1 MKEEFFAQIAKWNEE
16 DGDPEAAAANAEKP
30 LDAEKAREFI
40 IRDCLHGFLG
50 MKDVIKDGC
59 LYCPDSKLT
68 VRPEI
73 ESLMEQ
79 GAVVDF
85 HIEAPQ
91 WGTEI
96 FECCASPGE
105 NTRHALGM
113 TLSSFMLSLMP
124 AIVRMER
131 GEYDETFE
139 TSFAGQNHRWRATL
153 SDVVG
158 MGNTPHENMP
168 KFYWDKVKEGV
179 MKRLGNQKLCY
190 VKIYCANVD
199 GDVTGECRVNDI
211 KSKELSDVIAEI
223 GAQWKPEGFAS
234 QKMFILIRQ
243 DEETVAPYPYWG
255 SDGRAE
261 LLTKIKL
268 AVNLFNGCKTQEEYE
283 KLPEALKTQLGDP
296 TLAEECYLFL
306 PEICAENEFDTL
318 DFDEQIAPGVYKA
331 QLADY
336 WTMHNLLFELFAEGA
351 FGDAASEI
359 YWDYIT
365 FSSIYGVVCKM
376 MEKNGEDAPLE
387 GCVSTHFN
395 FSDGFK
401 LR

>member
-1 MKEEFFAQIAKWNEE
+1 MKQEPYEYTAKWNDAGE
-16 DGDPEAAAANAEKP
+16 P
-30 LDAEKAREFI
+30 LDAEKALEFI
-40 IRDCLHGFLG
+40 LRDLLHGSLG
-50 MKDVIKDGC
+50 MKDFIEDGC
-59 LYCPDSKLT
+59 LYCPDSQLT
-68 VRPEI
+68 LRPEI

-105 NTRHALGM
+105 TAKHALGM
-113 TLSSFMLSLMP
+113 ALCSFMLSLMP
-124 AIVRMER
+124 AIARMER

-139 TSFAGQNHRWRATL
+139 TSFAGRAHRWRATL

-158 MGNTPHENMP
+158 VGCTPHENTP
-168 KFYWDKVKEGV
+168 SFYWNKLKEGV
-179 MKRLGNQKLCY
+179 LKRLGNQKLCY
-190 VKIYCANVD
+190 VKIYCAKVD
-199 GDVTGECRVNDI
+199 GEVTGECRVNDI
-211 KSKELSDVIAEI
+211 KSKELSEIVAEI
-223 GAQWKPEGFAS
+223 GAQWETEGFAS

-243 DEETVAPYPYWG
+243 DEETVAPAPYPYWG
-255 SDGRAE
+255 AAGRAVMK
-261 LLTKIKL
+261 TKIKR
-268 AVNLFNGCKTQEEYE
+268 AVNLFNGCKTQEEYD
-283 KLPEALKTQLGDP
+283 KLPETLRLQLGDA

-318 DFDEQIAPGVYKA
+318 DFDEQIAPGLYKS

-365 FSSIYGVVCKM
+365 FSSVYGVVCQM
-376 MEKNGEDAPLE
+376 MEKNGEEAPLE